1 MNRSRITSAAVGF
14 ALLGGLATTQV
25 ATAAGAFAY
34 ESGAEMNVG
43 LTSGILYDKNTGK
56 VLGDG
61 IGGTF
66 GNHGP
71 EADTATVT
79 VTAVENVKFTA
90 KPKVDKGTVKSWNAK
105 KVVIEAELAA
115 NGDELEK
122 MDLPASLSGKKQT
135 LRAEIKGLKTDPDTS
150 NNTVTQT
157 YSVDATKPKPT
168 EKPTDKPTDDPTDKP
183 TGKPSGK
190 PTSKPSEKPTD
201 KPSSKP
207 SATPGDDS
215 SPANTPAPAGGSD
228 KGSGTGGDGS
238 LAQTGGGSH
247 TPQLIGGA
255 GALVVLGGAALVLAK
270 RRKSGQN

>member
-168 EKPTDKPTDDPTDKP
+168 EKPTDKPT
-183 TGKPSGK
+183 GKPSGK